1 MNSLYREM
9 MGHGTQN
16 NLSQVKGMLR
26 TLQNSNNPQQLLMG
40 MAQQNPKVQ
49 QVMSMIQNSGKS
61 PKELFYQMAQQKG
74 VDPEQILNM
83 LR

>member
-1 MNSLYREM
+1 MNSLYQEM